1 MRGTGFHGIIKF
13 KIVRNRFFPD
23 STNENDLCGNSQSPQ
38 GGGLIFLLAMM
49 LDDIPR
55 HLVTLFLIILV
66 SVMLW
71 KQKNRD
77 AERKYF
83 WLTVIRCLILMLEDE
98 LEAYTAGDPSLR
110 FWRILLS
117 SIGFTF
123 RSVAPMGLALVAV
136 PKEKRKP
143 ALMIPCLVTL
153 AVCCTAFFTDIAFG
167 FDEDYAF
174 YRGPL
179 GYVAFVVP

>member
-1 MRGTGFHGIIKF
+1 
-13 KIVRNRFFPD
+13 
-23 STNENDLCGNSQSPQ
+23 
-38 GGGLIFLLAMM
+38 M

-83 WLTVIRCLILMLEDE
+83 WLTVISCLILMLEDE

-110 FWRILLS
+110 FWRTLLS

-123 RSVAPMGLALVAV
+123 RSVAPMGLAS
-136 PKEKRKP
+136 
-143 ALMIPCLVTL
+143 
-153 AVCCTAFFTDIAFG
+153 
-167 FDEDYAF
+167 
-174 YRGPL
+174 
-179 GYVAFVVP
+179 